1 MFIFLSVSFER
12 FLRLHS
18 MKISET
24 YLKNYSYKN
33 IQSSTQNEF
42 LEAYLKSLIVQLKET
57 LNKQQHLF
65 LLQFHYE

>member
-1 MFIFLSVSFER
+1 
-12 FLRLHS
+12 

-33 IQSSTQNEF
+33 IQSSTQTEF